1 MSKKDE
7 IFAVDIQYVKL
18 TGTVKVDGNY
28 CNLIFT
34 DTEAMQGSFYQ
45 LTDAQKTSVVAL
57 DGKKVELYGYMTS
70 VSVQSKTTPKFINVV
85 MTEIKEVE

>member
-1 MSKKDE
+1 M
-7 IFAVDIQYVKL
+7 
-18 TGTVKVDGNY
+18 DGNY

-70 VSVQSKTTPKFINVV
+70 VLQSKTTPKFINVV

>member
-1 MSKKDE
+1 
-7 IFAVDIQYVKL
+7 
-18 TGTVKVDGNY
+18 
-28 CNLIFT
+28 
-34 DTEAMQGSFYQ
+34 MQGSFYQ